1 MENYKVRFIG
11 FLVLGAVMGLAA
23 GIMAW
28 IFWEEAWLPGFE
40 PRLLLVSF
48 ATAIVVGGSFSVFL
62 CGLAAG
68 IIKYR
73 HRKQLPSGFLYSWWL
88 PSLLLLPFIAIVAY
102 WFYVSLA

>member
-11 FLVLGAVMGLAA
+11 FLILGAVVGLAA
-23 GIMAW
+23 GIMGW
-28 IFWEEAWLPGFE
+28 MFWAEAWSPG
-40 PRLLLVSF
+40 PDLTLLFTTF
-48 ATAIVVGGSFSVFL
+48 ATAIVIGGSFSVFL

-102 WFYVSLA
+102 LFYLSLA